1 LFIELLDSRGFG
13 PELHLTTEHDDALLT
28 SR

>member
-1 LFIELLDSRGFG
+1 LFVELLDSRGVD
-13 PELHLTTEHDDALLT
+13 PELHLTAQHDDALLT